1 MDGASSS
8 ATTSSTK
15 PAKNLSV
22 PEVCFEPPWSKQEP
36 PSPDEGLPVDTWPA
50 GAPQSR
56 PSSHHSTYFSA
67 ESSRWWTFNTQ
78 SRKFP
83 SAKDKSLSWLPT
95 PNPTRD
101 QPSLRRLSTKRPER
115 EPKSFRDWNLSIT
128 LPAPNEQPLTLSHAN
143 TPGWNTPW
151 TSRPAAQGPFRRY
164 NDEEASNADWANVS
178 DQSSVYSSIW
188 KKRRKRFRSFV
199 LTNTYVPLVGSL
211 HQQLILSL
219 D

>member
-22 PEVCFEPPWSKQEP
+22 SEVCFEPPWSKQEP
-36 PSPDEGLPVDTWPA
+36 PSPDEGLSVDTWHA
-50 GAPQSR
+50 GAPPSR
-56 PSSHHSTYFSA
+56 PSSHHSTYFPA
-67 ESSRWWTFNTQ
+67 EPSRWWTFNTQ
-78 SRKFP
+78 PRKFP

-101 QPSLRRLSTKRPER
+101 QPSSLRRLSTKRSER
-115 EPKSFRDWNLSIT
+115 GPKSFRDWNLSIT
-128 LPAPNEQPLTLSHAN
+128 LPAPNEQPLTLSHAI

-151 TSRPAAQGPFRRY
+151 TSRPAAQGPFRHY
-164 NDEEASNADWANVS
+164 NDDEDAPNADYADVS

-188 KKRRKRFRSFV
+188 KKRRKRFRSFM

-211 HQQLILSL
+211 NPHFLP
-219 D
+219 